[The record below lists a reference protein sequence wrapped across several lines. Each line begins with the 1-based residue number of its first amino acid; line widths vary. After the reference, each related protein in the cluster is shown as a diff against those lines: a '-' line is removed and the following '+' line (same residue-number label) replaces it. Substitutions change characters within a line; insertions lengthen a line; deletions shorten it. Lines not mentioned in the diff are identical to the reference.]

1 VNLPI
6 RVRLTV
12 WYAGLL
18 AAILIGLGAFVVLQL
33 RSDLE
38 TSVERD
44 ARQAAS
50 HLAGEF
56 ADEGPQELVAESRTV
71 IGADG
76 GAQVLDE
83 GGRVVAVQP
92 ASGPRRSWVSRA
104 TLRQALDQGYAARSI
119 ERGPDRDRFRVV
131 AVPVERAGVPHVLV
145 VARSLEQADASVGG
159 LLTLL
164 LLAGPA
170 ALAMTALGG
179 WWLARRALLPVDRM
193 TAQAEQIG
201 VRHLD
206 ERISVPPAHDEV
218 GRLARTLN
226 AMLDRL
232 QEGVDD
238 KQRLIADA
246 SHELRSPLAVMRAE
260 FDVSLRSDDLS
271 PAARELLESARE
283 EVGRMS
289 RTVDDLL
296 TLAQFDEGRLELLKT
311 RTDLRAQLDVVAR
324 SVRTLADGKRLRLS
338 VGGEPCVVDADE
350 DRMQQALRNLVDNAI
365 KYSPP
370 GGEVHLMTWCRDGE
384 AGVTVADEGPGLPP
398 EARAHVFDR
407 FYRTDGARRRGSGGS
422 GLGLAIC
429 REVAL
434 AHGGRV
440 WVESEQGTGSRFSIA
455 VPGPVADEPQ
465 RGAPAGAD
473 RVGAV

>member
-1 VNLPI
+1 VKLPI

-12 WYAGLL
+12 WYAALL

-38 TSVERD
+38 ASVERD
-44 ARQAAS
+44 AHQAAR

-56 ADEGPQELVAESRTV
+56 ADEGPEELVAESRTV

-76 GAQVLDE
+76 GAQVLDAL
-83 GGRVVAVQP
+83 GRVVAVQP
-92 ASGPRRSWVSRA
+92 AGGRRRSWIPA
-104 TLRQALDQGYAARSI
+104 QTLRQAFDEGYAARTI
-119 ERGPDRDRFRVV
+119 ERGPDGERFRVSV
-131 AVPVERAGVPHVLV
+131 VPVQRAGVPYVLV

-159 LLTLL
+159 VLTLL

-179 WWLARRALLPVDRM
+179 WWLAHRALVPVDRM

-218 GRLARTLN
+218 ARLARTLN

-296 TLAQFDEGRLELLKT
+296 TLAQFDEGRLELLRT

-324 SVRTLADGKRLRLS
+324 SVRSLADSKRLRLS

-350 DRMQQALRNLVDNAI
+350 ERMQQALRNLVDNAI

-370 GGEVHLMTWCRDGE
+370 GGEVHLMTWSRDGE

-398 EARAHVFDR
+398 EAVAHVFDR

-455 VPGPVADEPQ
+455 VPGPVEGGPQ
-465 RGAPAGAD
+465 RDAPAVAD
-473 RVGAV
+473 RIGAV